1 MYSVSTSFIKRYQA
15 LHMFSG
21 HPYCLE
27 FKIHQIHIWYIRLHL
42 SQNKNQPQDTNTYRY
57 AVNTIK

>member
-42 SQNKNQPQDTNTYRY
+42 SQKKTNHRIPTR
-57 AVNTIK
+57 IGML

>member
-27 FKIHQIHIWYIRLHL
+27 FKMHQIHMEYFAYIYH
-42 SQNKNQPQDTNTYRY
+42 KKTNHMIPTC
-57 AVNTIK
+57 IGIL